1 MIQHLNKVKTDPD
14 TPGGGQDD
22 KTKIMTEEL
31 DSKIYP
37 MGKVNQVEFTKE
49 VLYRCIM
56 MVEAAPTSLR
66 KRLEA
71 ISEKDLEL
79 TYREGGW
86 SIRQIVHH
94 VADSHINML
103 IRFKLALT
111 EENPTIKPYDQD
123 LWAAMDDYK
132 TAPLESSLL
141 MFEGV
146 QQRFSALL
154 KTMSETDFKRT
165 YTHPEYNKQFTLSE
179 ATQLYAWHGMHHVA
193 QIEGI
198 FK

>member
-1 MIQHLNKVKTDPD
+1 
-14 TPGGGQDD
+14 
-22 KTKIMTEEL
+22 MTEEL

-37 MGKVNQVEFTKE
+37 MGKVNQVEFTKD

-56 MVEAAPTSLR
+56 MVEAAPISLR
-66 KRLEA
+66 KRLET

-79 TYREGGW
+79 TYKEGGW
-86 SIRQIVHH
+86 TIRQIVHH

-111 EENPTIKPYDQD
+111 EENPTIKPYNQD

-154 KTMSETDFKRT
+154 KVMSESDFKRT
-165 YTHPEYNKQFTLSE
+165 YTHPEYNKQFTLAE

-193 QIEGI
+193 QIEGV

>member
-1 MIQHLNKVKTDPD
+1 
-14 TPGGGQDD
+14 
-22 KTKIMTEEL
+22 
-31 DSKIYP
+31 
-37 MGKVNQVEFTKE
+37 
-49 VLYRCIM
+49 
-56 MVEAAPTSLR
+56 
-66 KRLEA
+66 
-71 ISEKDLEL
+71 
-79 TYREGGW
+79 
-86 SIRQIVHH
+86 
-94 VADSHINML
+94 ML

-154 KTMSETDFKRT
+154 KVMNESDFKRT

-193 QIEGI
+193 QIDGV

>member
-1 MIQHLNKVKTDPD
+1 
-14 TPGGGQDD
+14 
-22 KTKIMTEEL
+22 MTEEL

-56 MVEAAPTSLR
+56 MFEAAPVSLR
-66 KRLEA
+66 KRLET

-79 TYREGGW
+79 TYKEGGW
-86 SIRQIVHH
+86 TIRQIVHH

-111 EENPTIKPYDQD
+111 EENPTIKPYNQD
-123 LWAAMDDYK
+123 LWAAMADYK
-132 TAPLESSLL
+132 SAPLESSLI

-154 KTMSETDFKRT
+154 KTMSESDFQKT
-165 YTHPEYNKQFTLSE
+165 YTHPEYNKQYTLSE
-179 ATQLYAWHGMHHVA
+179 ATQLYAWHGMHHIA

>member
-1 MIQHLNKVKTDPD
+1 
-14 TPGGGQDD
+14 
-22 KTKIMTEEL
+22 MTEEL

-37 MGKVNQVEFTKE
+37 MGKVNHVEFTKE

-56 MVEAAPTSLR
+56 MVEAAPISLR
-66 KRLEA
+66 KRLET

-79 TYREGGW
+79 TYKEDGW

-94 VADSHINML
+94 LADSHINML

-111 EENPTIKPYDQD
+111 EENPIIKPYNQD

-154 KTMSETDFKRT
+154 KTMSESDFKRT

-179 ATQLYAWHGMHHVA
+179 STQLYAWHGMHHVA

>member
-1 MIQHLNKVKTDPD
+1 
-14 TPGGGQDD
+14 
-22 KTKIMTEEL
+22 MTEEL

-66 KRLEA
+66 KRLET

-79 TYREGGW
+79 TYKEGGW

-111 EENPTIKPYDQD
+111 EENPIIKPYNQD

-132 TAPLESSLL
+132 MAPLESSLL

-154 KTMSETDFKRT
+154 KVMSESDFKRT

>member
-1 MIQHLNKVKTDPD
+1 
-14 TPGGGQDD
+14 
-22 KTKIMTEEL
+22 MTEEL

-66 KRLEA
+66 KRLET

-79 TYREGGW
+79 TYKEGGW

-94 VADSHINML
+94 LADSHINML

-154 KTMSETDFKRT
+154 KTMSESDFKRT